1 MATRI
6 KDWEVP
12 YTWWIGIEITNNHVI
27 NVLLR
32 ELNNL
37 IHVNEDRE
45 LYVDLQL
52 DAGIAPDDDFPVWV
66 TTWEILQEDWWPQ
79 NGTIINWKTTSWDY
93 TRIIYANDWKLYYD
107 PWTWVWNPFLSPWD
121 LTIAT
126 ASEPWILKLGSDV
139 VQTEAIETPTAEPW
153 RTYAVQLNN
162 NNQAMVNV
170 PWVEYESLIED
181 QWGTDESLVTTGEK
195 FIWNHKQDQLTAW
208 TRISITVDQQTWNT
222 IISADV
228 SGILTYK
235 WNVTNIADLPSSWQS
250 VWDTYFVEWAD
261 AMYSWDWTQWN
272 LVWGTAINLN
282 DYFNKT
288 IDDSDDITQ
297 WTTNLFCTTLE
308 KNTWNN
314 KQDTII
320 AWDNITIG
328 LDWKT
333 INAASYYAGT
343 WLSLNNY
350 TFNNTKPFDPANQWS
365 LGWLLQKTSDWYE
378 WREPNFVTSVNW
390 QTWAVTVDEFDPEN
404 AGSTGQVLK
413 KTDTGYEWSNEK
425 AGVYTWWDWID
436 VNNASKTITNTKPF
450 DPSNTGR
457 AGQVIKLN
465 SDWTYSWQDDN
476 TWGGWWGWWWVT
488 SVNGR
493 TWAVTVLEVSEWWTT
508 GQVLTKKQNGY
519 GWETIAGWEWN
530 VKLFTLSGTSDTTN
544 AKAAIDWLDSWKL
557 AIIKINATFW
567 YVSQTGDY
575 YFYPI
580 IDSNSTNNIRVF
592 HTVPTS
598 NDMHLINGV
607 CEHRYPTLTVNM
619 SNGDVSSIVL
629 SVTHAAREDIQVSW
643 KWTQAQYDFLPSS
656 KLTDWVI
663 YNIISE

>member
-6 KDWEVP
+6 KDGEVP
-12 YTWWIGIEITNNHVI
+12 YTWWIWIEITNNHVI

-52 DAGIAPDDDFPVWV
+52 DAGIAPDDDFPVGV
-66 TTWEILQEDWWPQ
+66 TTWEILAEDWWPQ
-79 NGTIINWKTTSWDY
+79 NWTIINWKTTSWDY

-107 PWTWVWNPFLSPWD
+107 PWTWVWNQFLSPWD

-195 FIWNHKQDQLTAW
+195 YIWNHKQDQLTAW

-222 IISADV
+222 VISADV
-228 SGILTYK
+228 SWILTYK
-235 WNVTNIADLPSSWQS
+235 GNVSTINDLPSSWQS

-261 AMYSWDWTQWN
+261 AMYSWDGTQWN
-272 LVWGTAINLN
+272 LVGSTAISLN

-288 IDDSDDITQ
+288 TDDSDDITQ

-350 TFNNTKPFDPANQWS
+350 TFTNTKPFDPANQWS

-425 AGVYTWWDWID
+425 AGVYTWWDWIN
-436 VNNASKTITNTKPF
+436 VNNASKTITNTAPF
-450 DPSNTGR
+450 EPTNQWVAR
-457 AGQVIKLN
+457 QVIKLN
-465 SDWTYSWQDDN
+465 SDWTYSWQNDN
-476 TWGGWWGWWWVT
+476 TWGWGGWWWG
-488 SVNGR
+488 NFNP
-493 TWAVTVLEVSEWWTT
+493 ENPWTT
-508 GQVLTKKQNGY
+508 GQVLTKTATWY
-519 GWETIAGWEWN
+519 DWETIAWWEWN
-530 VKLFTLSGTSDTTN
+530 VKLFPLNSLSDTQNAQAVLDWALAWKMPIIKYNSWVSDVYYCLNEHHLWTHTLEFQVYMWPWTWSWYTYQVYEQINISYSWTAVTTITHHVNEVNKTWSGTLTEYN
-544 AKAAIDWLDSWKL
+544 NL
-557 AIIKINATFW
+557 
-567 YVSQTGDY
+567 
-575 YFYPI
+575 
-580 IDSNSTNNIRVF
+580 ST
-592 HTVPTS
+592 H
-598 NDMHLINGV
+598 
-607 CEHRYPTLTVNM
+607 VN
-619 SNGDVSSIVL
+619 
-629 SVTHAAREDIQVSW
+629 
-643 KWTQAQYDFLPSS
+643 
-656 KLTDWVI
+656 WVV
-663 YNIISE
+663 YNITSSS